1 MLTPFKCLKFVKSFP
16 ATYSSHPLL
25 IYAQTTF
32 QITLFQKK
40 SQRIGLKAWN
50 DCGWK
55 LQHVEFLEQ
64 IRKGVKSTRAVNKN
78 ATQFRGLLLYF
89 YFCLGGEGGGRG
101 GRVQGVEHTQNF
113 RGKPNFSGVFKKA
126 FAQQPCFF
134 FLEQTTD
141 RQIGL
146 LFQVLRYI

>member
-89 YFCLGGEGGGRG
+89 YFGLAGEGGGRG
-101 GRVQGVEHTQNF
+101 GGFKGWNTPRIFETNLTSVEYLKRHLLN
-113 RGKPNFSGVFKKA
+113 NHV
-126 FAQQPCFF
+126 FF
-134 FLEQTTD
+134 FQNRPLID
-141 RQIGL
+141 RQA
-146 LFQVLRYI
+146 FCSRC